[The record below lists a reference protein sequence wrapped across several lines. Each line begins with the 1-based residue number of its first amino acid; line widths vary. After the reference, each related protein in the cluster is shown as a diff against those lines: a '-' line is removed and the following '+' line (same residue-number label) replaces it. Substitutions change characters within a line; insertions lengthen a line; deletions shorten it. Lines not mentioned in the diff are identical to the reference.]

1 MQYKDTFLKSNKSH
15 IYSHQIANCTG
26 RNSVNIKQNP
36 DLNSRLAEHKPDT
49 LTNEYDDIQS
59 IRYYANIKQTKS
71 ECIRHCDVS
80 VFFFFSFLLL
90 INLKGFFSP
99 NVSSYESMDCMI
111 VTQHFMIHHQKI
123 MYMPF

>member
-1 MQYKDTFLKSNKSH
+1 MQYKDTFLKSNKSHIYSH

-59 IRYYANIKQTKS
+59 IRYYANIKQTTS
-71 ECIRHCDVS
+71 ECIRHCEVS
-80 VFFFFSFLLL
+80 VFVFFSFLLL
-90 INLKGFFSP
+90 INLKVFFRRMSRHM
-99 NVSSYESMDCMI
+99 NQWI
-111 VTQHFMIHHQKI
+111 A
-123 MYMPF
+123 

>member
-15 IYSHQIANCTG
+15 IYAHQIANCTG

-59 IRYYANIKQTKS
+59 IRYYANNKQTKS
-71 ECIRHCDVS
+71 ECIRHCEVS
-80 VFFFFSFLLL
+80 VPSFSLFYFLL
-90 INLKGFFSP
+90 I
-99 NVSSYESMDCMI
+99 
-111 VTQHFMIHHQKI
+111 
-123 MYMPF
+123 

>member
-49 LTNEYDDIQS
+49 LTNGMMIFNQFGIMQTLNKQNPNVLDIVRFQFLS
-59 IRYYANIKQTKS
+59 
-71 ECIRHCDVS
+71 
-80 VFFFFSFLLL
+80 FSLFYFLL
-90 INLKGFFSP
+90 I
-99 NVSSYESMDCMI
+99 
-111 VTQHFMIHHQKI
+111 
-123 MYMPF
+123 

>member
-1 MQYKDTFLKSNKSH
+1 MQYKDTFLKSNKSHIYSH

-90 INLKGFFSP
+90 INLKVFFSP
-99 NVSSYESMDCMI
+99 NVSSYESMDYMI
-111 VTQHFMIHHQKI
+111 VTQHFMIHHQ
-123 MYMPF
+123 